1 MINNYM
7 IIILENKLKYA
18 VIDVLNYN
26 NKKYFLVSKI
36 INNSIDETYTI
47 CEYNDLKNCFEKIN
61 NQEELEE
68 LFNKRLDS
76 KKRVL
81 SYFDELKKDM
91 IKLQVIDINSN
102 EYLLRDDQ
110 GNLRRKNLFF
120 NDENPK
126 ITDYIYLS
134 ESIINEVN
142 IFYYGEI
149 YNSNSTKTD
158 EIIIIEN
165 KDSSYVFQRYYG

>member
-7 IIILENKLKYA
+7 IISLENKLKCA

-36 INNSIDETYTI
+36 IGNSIEETYTI
-47 CEYNDLKNCFEKIN
+47 YEYNDLKNCFEKIE
-61 NQEELEE
+61 NQEELET
-68 LFNKRLDS
+68 LFSKRLDS

-91 IKLQVIDINSN
+91 IKLQIIDINSN

-110 GNLRRKNLFF
+110 GNLIRKNLFF
-120 NDENPK
+120 NEEQPK
-126 ITDYIYLS
+126 ITDYIYLT

-149 YNSNSTKTD
+149 YNSNSTKVD
-158 EIIIIEN
+158 EIIIIES
-165 KDSSYVFQRYYG
+165 KESSYVLQRYYG